1 MKTDPFAKFRRQ
13 PRSGYTVTRDRE
25 PGVTSR
31 NTENTENLRQ
41 NPELV
46 TRLHELH
53 QKTDDV
59 RAHDDDRDGD
69 QRADE
74 NSPDIHHFSCNRCNC
89 VTESEEPAETLTF
102 PSTKPV
108 TPLNQSRVT
117 GVTNQQLHAK
127 VVSAGPVDRAIEATF
142 RPTAADPVWPQV
154 GAEVVPLNPEF
165 PPCPECGATRYWISG
180 GRVLCGSRRC
190 YSAVRFILTWIE
202 YHPVH

>member
-89 VTESEEPAETLTF
+89 VTESEEPAETLTL
-102 PSTKPV
+102 PSTKTGYTTESVACNRCNHSAV
-108 TPLNQSRVT
+108 TRKSRVCRT
-117 GVTNQQLHAK
+117 RRPG
-127 VVSAGPVDRAIEATF
+127 DRG
-142 RPTAADPVWPQV
+142 D
-154 GAEVVPLNPEF
+154 L
-165 PPCPECGATRYWISG
+165 
-180 GRVLCGSRRC
+180 
-190 YSAVRFILTWIE
+190 
-202 YHPVH
+202 